1 MAEFLIYNK
10 THWYDLPSKS
20 TPTLTG
26 YERNQFMIDTNSNL
40 STAQKIKAKDALTLK
55 YAARQQS
62 GDIVEA
68 RRDGGPRG
76 KLEEEAFIFLQIP
89 GINLKDAKKYCVSD
103 KDFIGID
110 KSVLLYK
117 RKYYMDMT
125 GLIPDSNKNVNL
137 TNSVFDSRLKVKI

>member
-26 YERNQFMIDTNSNL
+26 YERNHFMIDTDSSL
-40 STAQKIKAKDALTLK
+40 STAQKIKEKDRLTLK
-55 YAARQQS
+55 YATRHQT

-76 KLEEEAFIFLQIP
+76 KLEEEAFVFLQVPSIK
-89 GINLKDAKKYCVSD
+89 LKDA
-103 KDFIGID
+103 IGYTVALENI
-110 KSVLLYK
+110 SAVVLYR
-117 RKYYMDMT
+117 RKYFIDMT
-125 GLIPDSNKNVNL
+125 GLIPDSRKNVDL
-137 TNSVFDSRLKVKI
+137 TKSVFNSRLKVKK

>member
-40 STAQKIKAKDALTLK
+40 STAQKIGAKDVLTLK
-55 YAARQQS
+55 YATRYQK

-76 KLEEEAFIFLQIP
+76 KLEEEAFVFLQVP
-89 GINLKDAKKYCVSD
+89 SINLKTAVGYTVALGNNPAV
-103 KDFIGID
+103 I
-110 KSVLLYK
+110 VRR
-117 RKYYMDMT
+117 RKYYIDMI
-125 GLIPDSNKNVNL
+125 GLVPDSHKNVSL
-137 TNSVFDSRLKVKI
+137 TESVFNSRLKVKK

>member
-26 YERNQFMIDTNSNL
+26 YERNHLMIDTNSNF
-40 STAQKIKAKDALTLK
+40 SIAQKIKDKDVLTLK
-55 YAARQQS
+55 YAARYQK

-76 KLEEEAFIFLQIP
+76 KLEEEAFIFLQVL
-89 GINLKDAKKYCVSD
+89 GINLKTAKGYCILVEDVFGIPVRIQKY
-103 KDFIGID
+103 FI
-110 KSVLLYK
+110 
-117 RKYYMDMT
+117 DMT
-125 GLIPDSNKNVNL
+125 GLVPDSHKNISL
-137 TNSVFDSRLKVKI
+137 TKSDFNFRLKVEE